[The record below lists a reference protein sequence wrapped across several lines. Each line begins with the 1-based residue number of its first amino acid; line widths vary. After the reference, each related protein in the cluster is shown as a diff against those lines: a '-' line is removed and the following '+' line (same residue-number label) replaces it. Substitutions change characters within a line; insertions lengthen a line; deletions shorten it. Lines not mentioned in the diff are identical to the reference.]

1 MLVPFYLNTVKL
13 KKVWLFNKL
22 EVHFFVDEGSTYI
35 SYLDKVDATN
45 LWYKVLLSFYLNT
58 VAKKSWTL
66 NQIVLL
72 MPTA

>member
-22 EVHFFVDEGSTYI
+22 EVQFFVDEGSTYI

-45 LWYKVLLSFYLNT
+45 LG
-58 VAKKSWTL
+58 
-66 NQIVLL
+66 QRD
-72 MPTA
+72 